1 MANHKGTTFSTFQIA
16 AAYVGTVVG
25 AGFASGQEILQF
37 FSSFGRWGLLGLAS
51 ATVLFIFFGHIILQT
66 GHRLGANSYQPLL
79 IEVGG
84 HWVGKAMDW
93 FITFFLFGF
102 LTVMAAGAGA
112 IFAEQFGFT
121 ALWGS
126 MLMVV
131 LAVLTVLMGL
141 SAVVS
146 ALSIVTPFLIAAV
159 LIVGAANIWPY
170 FASGAAVPPSTGTG
184 AGMVAP
190 QMRSPL
196 GSNELAGSPAGAPP
210 AGPGSWSNR
219 LGITLSVPLLEKL
232 GWSDW
237 ARAAAPFWPLAAL
250 LYASYN
256 LILALPVLVPIS
268 NASRPRHLL
277 RGAIAGGLGLGL
289 GALAIYLAIL
299 ANLPLIATREVPM
312 LYAANNLAPWADLPY
327 SLILLAEVY
336 NTAVGSLYGFSVRL
350 SDPAT
355 PRFRW
360 LVIGSGAAAFL
371 AAQLGFS
378 RMVGT
383 VFPAIGYVGLVFLGS
398 LTYGCFKRGWRLRP
412 VSPPHPTAAGPAAA
426 KPRTPKKPP

>member
-112 IFAEQFGFT
+112 IFAEQFGLN

-126 MLMVV
+126 ALMVI
-131 LAVLTVLMGL
+131 LAALTVLMGL
-141 SAVVS
+141 GAVVS
-146 ALSIVTPFLIAAV
+146 ALSIVAPLLIAAV
-159 LIVGAANIWPY
+159 LLVGATNIWPY
-170 FASGAAVPPSTGTG
+170 LTAGATAPPGTGTG
-184 AGMVAP
+184 PGMVAP
-190 QMRSPL
+190 QVTTPMGP
-196 GSNELAGSPAGAPP
+196 NELASSPAATPV
-210 AGPGSWSNR
+210 AGPSSWSAR

-232 GWSDW
+232 GWSDL

-250 LYASYN
+250 LYTSYN

-268 NASRPRHLL
+268 SASRPRQLL

-299 ANLPLIATREVPM
+299 ANLPLIASREVPM
-312 LYAANNLAPWADLPY
+312 LYAANNLASWADLPY

-336 NTAVGSLYGFSVRL
+336 NTAVGSLYGFSVRWA
-350 SDPAT
+350 DPNS
-355 PRFRW
+355 PHFRW
-360 LVIGSGAAAFL
+360 VVTGSGAAALL

-378 RMVGT
+378 RMVGI
-383 VFPAIGYVGLVFLGS
+383 VFPAIGYIGFLFLGALVYRWAQRRWWS
-398 LTYGCFKRGWRLRP
+398 RP
-412 VSPPHPTAAGPAAA
+412 VSPVPTTAVGPAVA
-426 KPRTPKKPP
+426 KPRRSKK